1 MLEKSKRASKELQ
14 GRNEEME
21 EDLEAKRQTRN
32 KAERQRSD
40 LARVMES
47 LGERLHEASGT
58 TVFQLKL
65 AQREKAK
72 AKATPDAA
80 NKVQQLDQVQIMS
93 STMEKKAKQFDRI
106 VGD

>member
-1 MLEKSKRASKELQ
+1 
-14 GRNEEME
+14 ME

-47 LGERLHEASGT
+47 LGERLHEASGA

-65 AQREKAK
+65 A
-72 AKATPDAA
+72 
-80 NKVQQLDQVQIMS
+80 
-93 STMEKKAKQFDRI
+93 
-106 VGD
+106 